1 MKPHEIKIEEELR
14 FYQAQGFPDTYIY
27 QAYISDLIIPPDNTS
42 ILVEEEDYLPEKTIS
57 IFLGKQEEDGDPS
70 WRLRKVDYIHIIS
83 ENRRHIVSADLLQD
97 FIETNNLHVTNR
109 IKTRGASIVVRIPIS
124 WIVYGLQPDIQ
135 TFTRPG
141 LADEIQTI
149 QGFKP
154 LCFECGSE
162 SSVDHAHSK
171 N

>member
-1 MKPHEIKIEEELR
+1 MKLSTTIIEQICG
-14 FYQAQGFPDTYIY
+14 FYKQQGFPDAYVYRTYV
-27 QAYISDLIIPPDNTS
+27 SDLIIPPDDTK
-42 ILVEEEDYLPEKTIS
+42 IIVEEVDYSGEKTVS
-57 IFLGKQEEDGDPS
+57 IYLGKQEDGDPA
-70 WRLRKVDYIHIIS
+70 WRLPKIDYVHLATEDRHHIIA
-83 ENRRHIVSADLLQD
+83 ADLLQS
-97 FIETNNLHVTNR
+97 FIEINDLHITNKV
-109 IKTRGASIVVRIPIS
+109 KARGASIVVRIPIS

-141 LADEIQTI
+141 PADEIQTI
-149 QGFKP
+149 QGLKP